1 MTLASSVHPALTLV
15 FLERERSFRLCNK
28 GTRREAVVWG
38 DTRARFSFTHLQ
50 ICTCVGQAVRAKR
63 GGRSRTVRLLTRL
76 KGLSCQGVERWRYAK
91 RARTITGRARPGN
104 VRAHVFRDD
113 TIPCTPPYC
122 WRTCSPSFCRDAT
135 TVSALT

>member
-15 FLERERSFRLCNK
+15 FLERERTFRLCNK
-28 GTRREAVVWG
+28 GTGREAVVWG

-91 RARTITGRARPGN
+91 RARTITGRTGLGTS
-104 VRAHVFRDD
+104 VLMFFE
-113 TIPCTPPYC
+113 TTPYLVHH
-122 WRTCSPSFCRDAT
+122 RTAGGLVLPAFVGMLQLFPR
-135 TVSALT
+135 